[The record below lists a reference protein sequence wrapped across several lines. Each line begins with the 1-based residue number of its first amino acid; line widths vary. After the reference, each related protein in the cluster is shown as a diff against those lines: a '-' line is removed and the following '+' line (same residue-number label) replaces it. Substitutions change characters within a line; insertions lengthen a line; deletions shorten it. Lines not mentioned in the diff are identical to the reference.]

1 LSNKTITVIYTGDP
15 LYNLA
20 IKHNGFN
27 MLADRYFADFYV
39 AFWEVSAGILANM
52 M

>member
-1 LSNKTITVIYTGDP
+1 LSNKTITAIYTGDP

-20 IKHNGFN
+20 IRHCGFN
-27 MLADRYFADFYV
+27 LLADRYFAKFHV
-39 AFWEVSAGILANM
+39 AFWEMSAGISANM